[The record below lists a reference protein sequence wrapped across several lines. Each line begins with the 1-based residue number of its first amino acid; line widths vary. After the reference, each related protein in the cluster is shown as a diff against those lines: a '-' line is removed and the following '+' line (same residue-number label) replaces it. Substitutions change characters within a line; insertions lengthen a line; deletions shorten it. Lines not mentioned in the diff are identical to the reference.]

1 MNKKI
6 APHTPKATRNPF
18 QKSDKKSLFTSFLV
32 GQEVLIKKFE
42 NIMNGGI

>member
-6 APHTPKATRNPF
+6 APHTPKATTKPF
-18 QKSDKKSLFTSFLV
+18 QKSDKKSLFTSLLV
-32 GQEVLIKKFE
+32 GQEVLIKMLE